1 MKGNYNN
8 LYLATKIQ
16 VEIFKDNCA
25 LLEFL
30 QCLLKVN
37 NHTDFY
43 LIYQKGELA
52 GFVSFYDGACY
63 GSKNE
68 IWIGYFGILPKFRN
82 NHIASQALLDFFSYF
97 KSNVGGGYKCLRL
110 CSYKKLKPA
119 LHIYRKYMDFEENY
133 TRTHKSENMIV
144 FTKSLTNKP
153 AKKWNNRDLYYGE
166 DKKYEKYSMIM
177 WNSFNNKK

>member
-1 MKGNYNN
+1 MISANKDIKYVKGNYNN

-52 GFVSFYDGACY
+52 GFVSFYDGHVMAQKTKF
-63 GSKNE
+63 GL
-68 IWIGYFGILPKFRN
+68 GILVF
-82 NHIASQALLDFFSYF
+82 
-97 KSNVGGGYKCLRL
+97 CLNLGTIILQVRL
-110 CSYKKLKPA
+110 Y
-119 LHIYRKYMDFEENY
+119 
-133 TRTHKSENMIV
+133 
-144 FTKSLTNKP
+144 
-153 AKKWNNRDLYYGE
+153 
-166 DKKYEKYSMIM
+166 
-177 WNSFNNKK
+177 